1 MDEVKPFQR
10 KNATNEPQHAGV
22 FDVKNKLK
30 KLHSINKTRTSKV
43 GAISKAQKEN
53 VSKICPGRIY
63 EKLRK
68 QFRDTQRVPLI
79 LDKTPKLLIPRL
91 RTKKQFFSFGK
102 CHIAPK
108 KVKRALLDLSR
119 YILLQIIKKFEGG
132 PLRHLKLFERKS
144 HSALKNRHADFLVS
158 SSFVVKVLVFNLF
171 YRLGLVLDLNYFR
184 RR

>member
-1 MDEVKPFQR
+1 MIKNGVFPEKHGSLDEVKPFQR

-43 GAISKAQKEN
+43 GAISKAQKAN

-91 RTKKQFFSFGK
+91 RTKKHFFF
-102 CHIAPK
+102 
-108 KVKRALLDLSR
+108 V
-119 YILLQIIKKFEGG
+119 
-132 PLRHLKLFERKS
+132 RKMS
-144 HSALKNRHADFLVS
+144 HSAEKSKAGPFRFIKIHSVANYQKIRRGAFDTFKAFRKKVAQCLKKSTCGLFSLVQ
-158 SSFVVKVLVFNLF
+158 FC
-171 YRLGLVLDLNYFR
+171 R
-184 RR
+184 